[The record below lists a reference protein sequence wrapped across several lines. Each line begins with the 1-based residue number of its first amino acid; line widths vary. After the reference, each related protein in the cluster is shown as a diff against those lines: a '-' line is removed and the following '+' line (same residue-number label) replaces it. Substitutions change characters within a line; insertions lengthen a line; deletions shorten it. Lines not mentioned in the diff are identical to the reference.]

1 MTPIPRPALSDGV
14 IRLRAENARDAGAHA
29 AAFADPEFL
38 RFSDWH
44 PLTHDAIV
52 DRIRTQE
59 VLREEGVGIAFS
71 VTDAAE
77 STALGEV
84 TVNGIDHTTSVASIG
99 YWLTPTARGRGTSTR
114 AVRLV
119 ARWALGD
126 LGLERLE
133 ITCGPDNDASR
144 RVAER
149 SGFHFEGR
157 LRSHVPFKGHRRD
170 SLLFS
175 LTRPDLPAD

>member
-1 MTPIPRPALSDGV
+1 MSSISRPALSDGV
-14 IRLRAENARDAGAHA
+14 IRLRAEHADDAAAHA

-44 PLTHDAIV
+44 PLLHGEIV
-52 DRIRTQE
+52 ERIRGYE
-59 VLREEGVGIAFS
+59 VQREEGVGIAFAITAAADGS
-71 VTDAAE
+71 V
-77 STALGEV
+77 LGEI
-84 TVNGIDHTTSVASIG
+84 TVNGIDKSRSVASIG
-99 YWLTPTARGRGTSTR
+99 YWLTPDARGRGASTR

-119 ARWALGD
+119 TTWALGD

-133 ITCGPDNDASR
+133 ITCGPDNVGSR

-149 SGFHFEGR
+149 SGFRFEGR
-157 LRSHVPFKGHRRD
+157 LRSHIPFKGHRRD

-175 LTRPDLPAD
+175 LIRQDLAAG